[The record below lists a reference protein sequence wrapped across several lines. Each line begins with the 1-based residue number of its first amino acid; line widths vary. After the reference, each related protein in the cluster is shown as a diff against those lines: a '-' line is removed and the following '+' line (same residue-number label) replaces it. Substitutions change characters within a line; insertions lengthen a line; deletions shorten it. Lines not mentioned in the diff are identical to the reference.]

1 MVSSSVI
8 HWFGK
13 AWIEQLVDPS
23 TSLDFYWNASPNF
36 AFFDHVMG
44 HVFSWQA
51 KHMVIPYMPM
61 LIPPICWTGFVF
73 VAYKILL
80 VI

>member
-23 TSLDFYWNASPNF
+23 TSLDFYWNASPSF
-36 AFFDHVMG
+36 AFLDHVMG
-44 HVFSWQA
+44 HAF
-51 KHMVIPYMPM
+51 P
-61 LIPPICWTGFVF
+61 
-73 VAYKILL
+73 
-80 VI
+80 